1 MGEPECSHCR
11 FRARY
16 DAKPE
21 SFLGRL
27 WRWHANFCPGWNSY
41 MKSLPPEEKKAL
53 VEAYRFPA
61 GKFD

>member
-1 MGEPECSHCR
+1 MSEPGCSTGS

-16 DAKPE
+16 DAKPK
-21 SFLGRL
+21 SLLGRL
-27 WRWHANFCPGWNSY
+27 WRWHANFCPGWKAY